1 MRLPQALLAIA
12 LLCLAAP
19 LPAHAALT
27 EADLAEVDLA
37 PPPGA
42 ALPTGL
48 AFRDEAGASL
58 TLGKALAGRPAV
70 LVFADYTCT
79 VACGTTLGIAAAML
93 GGTALLPDNYAFLVL
108 GLDPRDGPAE
118 AAAMKAAYLSPGASP
133 AAAAR
138 LLTGDA
144 STVRQAEK
152 ALGYRARYD
161 AEHDQYAH
169 PLGLVVLAPDGR
181 VSRILPALTVQPGT
195 LRLALVEASASRI
208 GNLGD
213 RLRLLCYGF
222 DAARGIYTPVVQRL
236 LAVGSALTILLL
248 GGWLLLMLRRDRR
261 A

>member
-1 MRLPQALLAIA
+1 MRQAVALLAVA
-12 LLCLAAP
+12 LLWLAAP
-19 LPAHAALT
+19 SPARAALT

-42 ALPTGL
+42 ALPTWL
-48 AFRDEAGASL
+48 TFRDESGASL
-58 TLGKALAGRPAV
+58 TLAEALAGRPAV

-93 GGTALLPDNYAFLVL
+93 DGTGLRPDGYAFIVI

-118 AAAMKAAYLSPGASP
+118 AAAMKAAHLGSGAPP

-138 LLTGDA
+138 LLSGGAATL
-144 STVRQAEK
+144 RQAEK

-169 PLGLVVLAPDGR
+169 PLGLLVVAPDGR
-181 VSRILPALTVQPGT
+181 VSRILPALSVEPGT
-195 LRLALVEASASRI
+195 LRLALVEASAGRT

-213 RLRLLCYGF
+213 RLRLLCYAF
-222 DAARGIYTPVVQRL
+222 DAARGIYTPIVQRF
-236 LAVGSALTILLL
+236 LALGSAVTILLL
-248 GGWLLLMLRRDRR
+248 GAWLLLMLRRERR